1 MPPTWWLKQQTCIV
15 SLLTDW
21 RPKIKVLVPSEF
33 GSRNLV
39 HALPRLRGLLTVVA
53 PLVMERGRSACGLLV
68 GGHGLWSVGSVVVE
82 YGLSALRHVESSQ
95 ARDRTHV
102 PFFDRQILNH
112 WVTWEVPDYIFKDTA
127 SNFSHINMSWELGWK
142 YIFWE
147 RYSSTHKSM

>member
-1 MPPTWWLKQQTCIV
+1 M
-15 SLLTDW
+15 
-21 RPKIKVLVPSEF
+21 VPSEF

-39 HALPRLRGLLTVVA
+39 YALPRLCGLLTVVA